1 MATTL
6 QCESDDMLAATM
18 KMLDIVHHVGFTCR
32 QIYVDMTNAFLD
44 GFA

>member
-6 QCESDDMLAATM
+6 LSESDDMLAATM
-18 KMLDIVHHVGFTCR
+18 KMLYFVHHVGFTCR
-32 QIYVDMTNAFLD
+32 PIYVDMTNAFLN